1 MDRPKPAVVD
11 QARLDWEGWSDGALA
26 ARSAIRWKLLIA
38 GERTESRGLVTG
50 IAELAP
56 GERLPLH
63 HHEPD
68 ETYYIVGGTGRLE
81 IDGQVSEVRP
91 GCAVYIP
98 SNARHA
104 LQCTGRESLVL
115 VFSFPRDR
123 FDQVH
128 YRFDE

>member
-1 MDRPKPAVVD
+1 MDRPRAVVVD
-11 QARLDWEGWSDGALA
+11 QAHLDWEGWRDGGVA

-38 GERTESRGLVTG
+38 GERMESRGLVTG
-50 IAELAP
+50 IAEIAP
-56 GERLPLH
+56 GERLLLH

-81 IDGQVSEVRP
+81 IDGQTSEVGP

-98 SNARHA
+98 SNAKHA
-104 LQCTGRESLVL
+104 LQCTGKEPLVL